1 MLPQTVLAQTVLSIM
16 RAWEKSP
23 NRDIEVTWPEGRNGK
38 TKAEIE
44 WKVNTE
50 KQGLQKPVHG
60 KKRRWQKS
68 KS

>member
-1 MLPQTVLAQTVLSIM
+1 M

-23 NRDIEVTWPEGRNGK
+23 TRDTEVTWPEGRNGK

-44 WKVNTE
+44 WKVSTE

-60 KKRRWQKS
+60 EKRRWQK
-68 KS
+68 